1 MIEMQGEAVTKIQET
16 TKKHPL
22 WRKRWIIII
31 TLLVMTVCVLFYGL
45 VAGSL
50 SFSLKEM
57 MVGIGDETTTVHRIV
72 WDLRIPRVLV
82 GFLVGMC
89 LAASGALLQGVM
101 RNPLADPGI
110 IGVSSGAGFVAIII
124 MILFPMHMAFLPLGA
139 FLGAFVTAMIIYA
152 LSWKNGASPSRIV
165 LVGVSINAL
174 IGAATS
180 ALMLLHSDK
189 VQSVL
194 PWLAGGIGGVSWP
207 HFEMVVY
214 YAIFALVLAIV
225 GIKHIRVLMLGD
237 EMAKLLGHH
246 VERSRF
252 FLIIVSTLLA
262 GIAVSVSGLIGFVG
276 LVVPHMLR
284 LLVGNDYRYLLPLSC
299 LGGGVLVV
307 FADAIARSWFDPIEL
322 PVGILLSFLGG
333 PFFLYLI
340 HRGGKENAYR

>member
-1 MIEMQGEAVTKIQET
+1 MESSEVVREKE
-16 TKKHPL
+16 HPFAK
-22 WRKRWIIII
+22 KRWIIAV
-31 TLLVMTVCVLFYGL
+31 TLVVLTILGLFYGL
-45 VAGSL
+45 FAGSL
-50 SFSLKEM
+50 SFSVRDILT
-57 MVGIGDETTTVHRIV
+57 GIQDEGSTVHRIV

-82 GFLVGMC
+82 GFIVGTC
-89 LAASGALLQGVM
+89 LAASGTLLQGVM

-110 IGVSSGAGFVAIII
+110 IGVSSGAGLVAIVI
-124 MILFPMHMAFLPLGA
+124 MILFPQYLAFLPLGA
-139 FLGAFVTAMIIYA
+139 FLGAFITAMVIYA
-152 LSWKNGASPSRIV
+152 LSWQKGAPPSRIV

-194 PWLAGGIGGVSWP
+194 PWLAGGIGGVSWA
-207 HFEMVVY
+207 HLNMIIY
-214 YAIFALVLAIV
+214 YAIFA
-225 GIKHIRVLMLGD
+225 
-237 EMAKLLGHH
+237 
-246 VERSRF
+246 
-252 FLIIVSTLLA
+252 IILA

-299 LGGGVLVV
+299 LGGGVLLV

-340 HRGGKENAYR
+340 HRGGKQRDFR